1 MDEAQNISK
10 PQRLNVINTGPG
22 MPAATSA
29 RIAGAKKRIAAGI
42 VLAALLFPV
51 LARADCTK
59 LIDKH
64 LEYYNGIKD
73 HLETRQSFDPGI
85 KTIPYD
91 VKIIDNNAQQYPVF
105 TRNISFF
112 YPNTADRAGN
122 FGFQG
127 AEWSGNIPAICIIQ
141 TPDGTKWVVWR
152 DDIRLWFFDE
162 DEQPH

>member
-1 MDEAQNISK
+1 MLKSR
-10 PQRLNVINTGPG
+10 RLNVISKDPG
-22 MPAATSA
+22 MPAAPSA
-29 RIAGAKKRIAAGI
+29 RISGAKKGVVAGI
-42 VLAALLFPV
+42 LLAALLSPV

-91 VKIIDNNAQQYPVF
+91 VKIIDNNAQQYPLL
-105 TRNISFF
+105 TPNESFF
-112 YPNTADRAGN
+112 YPNTADRSSD

-141 TPDGTKWVVWR
+141 TPDGTNWVVWR